1 MTKEEAVELLD
12 RLVVDKTGNRLTD
25 VQRLVFCNCWLP
37 SRNSYEEIANTYG
50 YSATYLK
57 QDVGPKLWK
66 LISEVCGEKVKKTN
80 FKAILERQLGKI
92 EIDVVDS
99 RKIVT

>member
-1 MTKEEAVELLD
+1 MNKEEAVELVD
-12 RLVVDKTGNRLTD
+12 RLILDKTGNRLTD
-25 VQRLVFCNCWLP
+25 VQRLVFCDCWLP
-37 SRNSYEEIANTYG
+37 SRNSYEEIASAHG

-80 FKAILERQLGKI
+80 FRAILERQLAKI
-92 EIDVVDS
+92 KTS
-99 RKIVT
+99 FAHSSHT